1 MATTAV
7 VVGTANVVNHA
18 MAPKPAQVSQ
28 QDAAA
33 MQQQAYQQGAQ
44 DQAAAQQAAAQQAAP
59 PPAPAPSSDAMTQ
72 QQISELQQLAQLKDQ
87 GILTDDEFTAKKK
100 QILGI

>member
-7 VVGTANVVNHA
+7 VVGTANVVNNA

-33 MQQQAYQQGAQ
+33 MQQQAYAQGAQ
-44 DQAAAQQAAAQQAAP
+44 DQANAQQAAAQQAAA
-59 PPAPAPSSDAMTQ
+59 APAGGMTQ
-72 QQISELQQLAQLKDQ
+72 QQINELQQLAQLKDQ
-87 GILTDDEFTAKKK
+87 GILTQEEFDAKKK
-100 QILGI
+100 QILGL